1 MQNAEKAAMMTKLT
15 DRQARF
21 VEEYLVD
28 LNATQ
33 AAIRAGYSE
42 RTAQEQGSRL
52 LSNVIVSQAVA
63 KAQLARSRRTE
74 VTQDRVVRELA
85 MIAFANMMDYMR
97 IGEDG
102 DPYTDFS
109 GIDRD
114 MAAAIAEVAVEDFKD
129 GRGKGAR
136 DVRRVKFKLA
146 DKRAALVDLGKHL
159 GMFVER
165 REVGSP
171 GDFAQLSDAE
181 LERKEREISDQLQ
194 EFEGAK
200 IAHSLGKTS
209 QATH

>member
-1 MQNAEKAAMMTKLT
+1 MAKLT
-15 DRQARF
+15 DRQMRF
-21 VEEYLVD
+21 VGEYLVD

-63 KAQLARSRRTE
+63 KAQLARSKRTE

-85 MIAFANMMDYMR
+85 KIGFANMMDYMR

-114 MAAAIAEVAVEDFKD
+114 MAAAIAEVTVEDFKE
-129 GRGKGAR
+129 GRREGAR

-165 REVGSP
+165 REVGAP
-171 GDFAQLSDAE
+171 GDFAQLTDAE
-181 LERKEREISDQLQ
+181 LERREREINDQLQ
-194 EFEGAK
+194 ELERATV
-200 IAHSLGKTS
+200 AHSPGEAS